1 MFWQCLNTTRIFF
14 RFGNAKFIY
23 LNEYKSYISHC
34 YKIMASE
41 CKKWLDMREW
51 PLQNTGFAMWSTCLS
66 VLIPLHITVN
76 IPLILSL
83 RSHWNYES
91 NKRSY
96 TSINFCEML
105 QITLMYENLCLA
117 NTLIKSQC
125 DAYIYI
131 YIYAYIMFLTIMI
144 SLLQGTSIMQLNDT
158 YKWKIFLKSYNI
170 WTMIQT
176 VSFHR
181 VPAYCI
187 TTSVLNAILMQ
198 YLRLHDVLCSHDN
211 NMLVLLQLSVSK
223 S

>member
-1 MFWQCLNTTRIFF
+1 MFENDQDFF

-96 TSINFCEML
+96 TSMNFCEML
-105 QITLMYENLCLA
+105 QITLMYENICLA

-131 YIYAYIMFLTIMI
+131 YIYICIYHVSHYNDIVTRYQHYAAKWYIQMTKF
-144 SLLQGTSIMQLNDT
+144 S
-158 YKWKIFLKSYNI
+158 KII
-170 WTMIQT
+170 
-176 VSFHR
+176 
-181 VPAYCI
+181 
-187 TTSVLNAILMQ
+187 
-198 YLRLHDVLCSHDN
+198 
-211 NMLVLLQLSVSK
+211 
-223 S
+223 